1 MMIDVCRRAVR
12 RSRSLFA
19 IASGMVVVSC
29 SSAGGSGTADRADTG
44 NSATPVLRTANG
56 QQIFGTGG
64 ADSNSSNAAPSP
76 GASPV
81 GATPAES
88 REAQQDPV
96 LVSPDAG
103 AGSSTPP
110 APRPPPSAA
119 PVPQDPPGAA
129 SDDDDDDDDDESD
142 DDD

>member
-1 MMIDVCRRAVR
+1 MMFDVCRRAVR

-29 SSAGGSGTADRADTG
+29 SSAGGSGTADRADTS

-64 ADSNSSNAAPSP
+64 ANSSNAATSP

-88 REAQQDPV
+88 REAQTDPV
-96 LVSPDAG
+96 LVSHDAG

-110 APRPPPSAA
+110 APRPPPSAG

-129 SDDDDDDDDDESD
+129 SDDDDDDDDESD